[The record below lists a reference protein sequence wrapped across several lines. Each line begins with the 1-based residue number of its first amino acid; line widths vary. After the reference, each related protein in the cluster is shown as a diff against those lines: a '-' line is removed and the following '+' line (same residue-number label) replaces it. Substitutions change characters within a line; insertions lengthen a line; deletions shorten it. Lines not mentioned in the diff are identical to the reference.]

1 MDPLFTI
8 HPLDNVAV
16 SRDARKK
23 GESLGKIS
31 LLDDIPAGHKVAL
44 RSIAA
49 GEWVWKYGFPI
60 GKATAAITAGEHV
73 HTRNLISGL
82 GEVAPSP
89 QTAKTAEL
97 SGEEL
102 SIVAESVFPGYRR
115 SDGRAAIRNEI
126 WIINTVACVNG
137 TSERIAAKARE
148 RWCVPGNPIDGIQ
161 AFTHPYGC
169 SQLGDDLGHTRRI
182 LAGLARHPNAAAV
195 LVLGLGCENNRMTE
209 FLSEIGPQEPGRILY
224 FNAQEVSDEIEE
236 GMAAMEKLAAH
247 ASQFRREP
255 IPVSELILGMKCG
268 GSDGFSGI
276 TANPLVGRVA
286 DWLCGAGGTVLL
298 TEVPEMFGA
307 EAVLE
312 RRAVTPG
319 IAEGFRA
326 MVEEFKEYFR
336 RHDEPIYENPS
347 PGNKDGGI
355 TTLEEK
361 SLGCVQK
368 GGQAPVKEILP
379 YGETATPGLG
389 GLALIQAPGND
400 GVSATAM
407 TAAGAHMILFTT
419 GRGTP
424 LGLPVPT
431 LKIAS
436 NPTLAAHK
444 PGWIDFNAGE
454 LLKDGISVNAVASD
468 LVKLVLETAA
478 GKKSR
483 NEENGYRE
491 IAIWKEGVTL

>member
-1 MDPLFTI
+1 MDALLQI
-8 HPLDNVAV
+8 HPLDTVAV
-16 SRDARKK
+16 CREALPK
-23 GESLGKIS
+23 GTSLAGIT
-31 LLDDIPAGHKVAL
+31 LTDDIPAGHKVAL
-44 RSIAA
+44 KPMAA

-60 GKATAAITAGEHV
+60 GRATALIAPGQHV
-73 HTRNLISGL
+73 HTQNLASGL
-82 GEVAPSP
+82 GEGTVPEP
-89 QTAKTAEL
+89 PKETAAALNT
-97 SGEEL
+97 
-102 SIVAESVFPGYRR
+102 SVQSDPATFMGYRR
-115 SDGRAAIRNEI
+115 PDGRAAIRNEI

-137 TSERIAAKARE
+137 TSERIAARARE
-148 RWCVPGNPIDGIQ
+148 RWCRPGSPIEGVQ

-182 LAGLARHPNAAAV
+182 LADLARHPNAAAV
-195 LVLGLGCENNRMTE
+195 LVLGLGCENNRME
-209 FLSEIGPQEPGRILY
+209 GFLQAVGEHDPRRIRF
-224 FNAQEVSDEIEE
+224 FNAQEVSDEIDSGLEAVEE
-236 GMAAMEKLAAH
+236 LVAY
-247 ASQFRREP
+247 ASTFKREA
-255 IPVSELILGMKCG
+255 IPASELILGMKCG

-286 DWLCGAGGTVLL
+286 DWLSSQGGTTLL

-312 RRAVTPG
+312 RKAESPE
-319 IAEGFRA
+319 IAHKFRA

-336 RHDEPIYENPS
+336 RHNEPIYENPS
-347 PGNKDGGI
+347 PGNKEGGI
-355 TTLEEK
+355 STLEEK

-368 GGQAPVKEILP
+368 GGQAPVREILA
-379 YGETATPGLG
+379 YGEVAAPKLG
-389 GLALIQAPGND
+389 GLSLLQAPGND

-431 LKIAS
+431 IKIAS
-436 NPTLAAHK
+436 NTDLATRK

-454 LLKDGISVNAVASD
+454 LLRDGVPPNEVTQN
-468 LVKLVLETAA
+468 LVKLLLEIA
-478 GKKSR
+478 GGKQTR
-483 NEENGYRE
+483 NEVNGYRE